1 MVNTKVLKKGCGSLQ
16 LHLITDGKKTKEEL
30 VAILTEV
37 HDSVDFIHVREKHR
51 SANEIFELVDE
62 LIRLGVRPG
71 KIIINDRVD
80 VAHVLNVGGVQLAYH
95 SLGVSEIRRSFPELR
110 IGKSVHSYEEAIQAE
125 MDGADFIMYG
135 HIYTTSSKDG
145 LLPKGL
151 MELRRLTRS
160 LKIPV
165 IAIGGIAPDKLQELR
180 ATGAGGIAVMS
191 GIMDAEDTINAAK
204 AYQTAKLAE
213 KEEIG

>member
-1 MVNTKVLKKGCGSLQ
+1 MQ

-30 VAILTEV
+30 IAILTEV
-37 HDSVDFIHVREKHR
+37 HESVDFIHVREKHR

-62 LIRLGVRPG
+62 LIRSGVRPV

-95 SLGVSEIRRSFPELR
+95 SLGVSEIRRNFPELR
-110 IGKSVHSYEEAIQAE
+110 VGKSVHSYEEAMEAQ

-135 HIYTTSSKDG
+135 HIYATSSKDG
-145 LLPKGL
+145 LEPKGL

-165 IAIGGIAPDKLQELR
+165 IAIGGIAPDKIQELR
-180 ATGAGGIAVMS
+180 AAGASGIAVMS
-191 GIMDAEDTINAAK
+191 GIMDARDNVTATKAFLAAM
-204 AYQTAKLAE
+204 LAE
-213 KEEIG
+213 KEEIR